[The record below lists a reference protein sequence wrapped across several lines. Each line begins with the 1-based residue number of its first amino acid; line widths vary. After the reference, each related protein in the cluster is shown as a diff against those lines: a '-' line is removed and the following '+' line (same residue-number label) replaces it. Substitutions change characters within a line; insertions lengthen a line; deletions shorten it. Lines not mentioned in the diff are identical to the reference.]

1 MMGCMQ
7 ADTLVQVNFI
17 FVIWSRKD
25 SLNVFGTPL
34 MRNVQKKTA
43 YVCYDCGK
51 MVADIGMNIRS
62 D

>member
-7 ADTLVQVNFI
+7 VDTLVQVNFI

-34 MRNVQKKTA
+34 MRNVQKKQRMSAMTA
-43 YVCYDCGK
+43 ERWWR
-51 MVADIGMNIRS
+51 I
-62 D
+62 